1 MFKLFKKIAV
11 HFLIKKNKRILRKY
25 FGGIIQDLKWLEPDF
40 ENAVSLALTRREYS
54 KIPTLDDRNNVTKG
68 QYVIVVYNG
77 MMLGVSIRGIETVGD
92 EITYNGLM
100 LSVVPGT
107 IKFNQY
113 SFVLVKPEHVV
124 DIGDF
129 ESEKIELPA
138 MQTRIRDCKR
148 LEDLIDQFKTRQMEM
163 LTKRHEIYRLLVK
176 VFKHRKDHFNNF
188 NEGCCL
194 DQPPYCFMDRYQRR
208 QLIRNAQEERHLA
221 ETRKALLYKRMNS
234 APGIKPI
241 YKKARGAIGR
251 K

>member
-11 HFLIKKNKRILRKY
+11 HFLIKRNKRILRRY
-25 FGGIIQDLKWLEPDF
+25 VSGTIQDLKWLEPEF
-40 ENAVSLALTRREYS
+40 ENAVTLALTRCEYS
-54 KIPTLDDRNNVTKG
+54 KIPTLDERKNVTIG

-77 MMLGVSIRGIETVGD
+77 DMLGISIRGVKTVGD

-100 LSVVPGT
+100 HSIVPGT

-113 SFVLVKPEHVV
+113 SFVLVKPEHIVE
-124 DIGDF
+124 IGDF
-129 ESEKIELPA
+129 ESEKNKLLPKKTGY
-138 MQTRIRDCKR
+138 QEIKR
-148 LEDLIDQFKTRQMEM
+148 LKDLADQICTAQAE
-163 LTKRHEIYRLLVK
+163 LVK
-176 VFKHRKDHFNNF
+176 KRFEAIKLLLKICQHRKDNF
-188 NEGCCL
+188 NDSNEDCCL

-208 QLIRNAQEERHLA
+208 QLIRNAQEEKRLA
-221 ETRKALLYKRMNS
+221 ETRKALLYKRMKS